1 MQGRKPSAKEIADY
15 SEAFRDAVKGQDPD
29 FDRSSRHLQRVL
41 VLGHPS
47 DMLLYSVLKALKAI
61 GRWAHYLTGI
71 GWQASRD
78 KWFASPVVDTLTK
91 VLSQWHWR
99 PRRGTWGVWQSP
111 EGSWDVFSPKKAQ
124 DKGAHALRQSWRL
137 SQVLSW
143 FASSRNDAVL
153 ARSEQL
159 RVRIPLI
166 SRLRALT
173 RKTDGHGLAVMTGG
187 VSSDARWCPKHLASL
202 RHYCYDCK
210 REITPHLSHV
220 FWDCASTCEHCPD
233 LGLRWPEDWV
243 GVGSPTQ
250 LRY

>member
-1 MQGRKPSAKEIADY
+1 MATTPLRLERSLELPSVTTTATRVNRKLLGNLSPTGLRLSSLTSLFLSLSRPPWLVCSLKALWGCLLQGRKPSAKEIADC
-15 SEAFRDAVKGQDPD
+15 SEAFRDAVKGQGSD
-29 FDRSSRHLQRVL
+29 FDRSGRHLQRVL

-47 DMLLYSVLKALKAI
+47 DMLLYSALKALKAI

-71 GWQASRD
+71 GRQASRD

-143 FASSRNDAVL
+143 LPRQ
-153 ARSEQL
+153 ET
-159 RVRIPLI
+159 
-166 SRLRALT
+166 T
-173 RKTDGHGLAVMTGG
+173 R
-187 VSSDARWCPKHLASL
+187 
-202 RHYCYDCK
+202 
-210 REITPHLSHV
+210 
-220 FWDCASTCEHCPD
+220 FWLD
-233 LGLRWPEDWV
+233 LNR
-243 GVGSPTQ
+243 
-250 LRY
+250 